1 MSTEAT
7 AGAIYKR
14 LLTYLGPQ
22 KWYFL
27 LSIIGF
33 AMFAASA
40 PALAH
45 LMGVVEETLN
55 EPTQENIFLLVS
67 ALFAVYLFRGIGTF
81 LGKYFTA
88 LVGRE
93 IVHALRTQLFN
104 RMLRL
109 PSQYYDNESS
119 GRVISRVIFDVEQVN
134 GASTKALTTEKF
146 TR

>member
-55 EPTQENIFLLVS
+55 DPTQENIFLLVS
-67 ALFAVYLFRGIGTF
+67 ALFAVYLFVVSVPF
-81 LGKYFTA
+81 L
-88 LVGRE
+88 VS
-93 IVHALRTQLFN
+93 ILRPWLGVKLCMHCVPN
-104 RMLRL
+104 C
-109 PSQYYDNESS
+109 SYA
-119 GRVISRVIFDVEQVN
+119 
-134 GASTKALTTEKF
+134 ASAQPIL
-146 TR
+146 

>member
-93 IVHALRTQLFN
+93 IVHALRT
-104 RMLRL
+104 M
-109 PSQYYDNESS
+109 P
-119 GRVISRVIFDVEQVN
+119 
-134 GASTKALTTEKF
+134 A
-146 TR
+146 TRAVHTLHAKYAMHAQCMQCMDA